1 MSDGE
6 LPIYEFGDYRVD
18 AGNLLLSRAGS
29 PVPLTPKVF
38 DTLLLL
44 VKRSGEVLQKDA
56 LLRAIWPDT
65 IVEENNLNQNS
76 STLRRI
82 FGESRGENRYIATV
96 PGRGYRFI
104 PEVRIVSQRSLTP
117 SQQVRIGVL
126 PFENIGAGPDRE
138 YLADGLTEEP
148 SLRWARRI
156 FDWME

>member
-6 LPIYEFGDYRVD
+6 LPVYEFGDYRVD
-18 AGNLLLSRAGS
+18 AGNLLLSRAGQ

-44 VKRSGEVLQKDA
+44 VKRSGEVLEKDA

-65 IVEENNLNQNS
+65 IVEENNLNQNI

-104 PEVRIVSQRSLTP
+104 PEVRIVSQRSSDAIAT
-117 SQQVRIGVL
+117 R
-126 PFENIGAGPDRE
+126 ADRR
-138 YLADGLTEEP
+138 A
-148 SLRWARRI
+148 AV
-156 FDWME
+156 